1 MSDYK
6 IFQTSFLRYV
16 DVKMSVEL
24 DIYPIRS
31 VFAIDWIF
39 KKNIIKTELLSNV
52 RLPIS
57 NFPFYSASN

>member
-1 MSDYK
+1 M
-6 IFQTSFLRYV
+6 RYV